1 MRRYNVIG
9 NVVRAVDFVSRVASL
24 AYDDIVDRSNW
35 SLSSEKDMARVAK
48 NGASSGFSGSYD
60 DPEHLPSDLEVKIR
74 SGKLD
79 KAEVSRVVEQHLVD
93 SAKENNEKKKKS
105 ELEKAKK
112 IAEARQDY
120 LDKATGFTGMPQD
133 D

>member
-9 NVVRAVDFVSRVASL
+9 NVVRAVDFVSRIVDIS
-24 AYDDIVDRSNW
+24 YDDVVDRSNW

-60 DPEHLPSDLEVKIR
+60 DSEHLPSDLEVKIR

-79 KAEVSRVVEQHLVD
+79 KAEVALAVEQHLVD
-93 SAKENNEKKKKS
+93 SAKENSEKKKKA
-105 ELEKAKK
+105 ELDKAKK

-120 LDKATGFTGMPQD
+120 LDKATGFTGMPRD
-133 D
+133 K